1 MTQNIIE
8 LIEQKRSGMSKGQK
22 RIADFVKEHYNEA
35 VFMTAARL
43 GTVVNVSEPTVVRF
57 ACGLGFEGYPEF
69 QRELNEYA
77 KTRLTAPERI
87 EVAQKL
93 IGGEGDIITRIL
105 TLDAESVRKTRN
117 ALSREDFEM
126 SVQALLGARN
136 IYIVGARSAYALAC
150 FLDCNLSVIFPSV
163 RLINDRTASGVFE
176 QLFAANEQ
184 DVVIGIS
191 FPRYSQSTVKALR
204 FARQRGA
211 TVIAMTDSDQSPLYE
226 YSSYNLYA
234 KSDIMSFYDSL
245 VAPLSVMNALLTE
258 ISLRK
263 KDEVDKTLRDIE
275 EIYESNDI
283 YETTG
288 R

>member
-1 MTQNIIE
+1 MAQNIIE
-8 LIEQKRSGMSKGQK
+8 LIEQKRSTMSKGQK

-43 GTVVNVSEPTVVRF
+43 GTVVDVSEPTVVRF
-57 ACGLGFEGYPEF
+57 ACGLGFDGYPEF
-69 QRELNEYA
+69 QKELNEYA

-87 EVAQKL
+87 EVAKKL

-126 SVQALLGARN
+126 SVRALLAARN

-163 RLINDRTASGVFE
+163 RLVNDRTASGVFE
-176 QLFAANEQ
+176 QLFAANSQ

-204 FARQRGA
+204 FARERGA

-226 YSSYNLYA
+226 YSTYNLYS
-234 KSDIMSFYDSL
+234 KSDIMSYYDSL
-245 VAPLSVMNALLTE
+245 VAPLSVINALLAE
-258 ISLRK
+258 ISLRR

-275 EIYESNDI
+275 EIYAANDV
-283 YETTG
+283 YEKTD

>member
-1 MTQNIIE
+1 MAQNIIE
-8 LIEQKRSGMSKGQK
+8 LIEHKRSTMSKGQK

-43 GTVVNVSEPTVVRF
+43 GTVVDVSEPTVVRF
-57 ACGLGFEGYPEF
+57 ACGLGFDGYPEF
-69 QRELNEYA
+69 QKELNEYA

-87 EVAQKL
+87 EVAKKL

-105 TLDAESVRKTRN
+105 TLDAESVRKTRG

-126 SVQALLGARN
+126 SVRALLAARN

-163 RLINDRTASGVFE
+163 RLVNDRTASGVFE
-176 QLFAANEQ
+176 QLFAANSQ

-204 FARQRGA
+204 FARERGA

-226 YSSYNLYA
+226 YSTYNLYS
-234 KSDIMSFYDSL
+234 KSDIMSYYDSL
-245 VAPLSVMNALLTE
+245 VAPLSVINALLAE
-258 ISLRK
+258 ISLRR

-275 EIYESNDI
+275 EIYAANDV
-283 YETTG
+283 YEKTD

>member
-57 ACGLGFEGYPEF
+57 ACGLSFEGYPEF